1 MNIESTKPRISL
13 IKAAK
18 EAIELLD
25 YAERELLFSI
35 LTQHCCEVS
44 ITELVEHEDDRNQ
57 ASTGNSQNG

>member
-1 MNIESTKPRISL
+1 MNIESAKPRISL

-18 EAIELLD
+18 EAIEILD
-25 YAERELLFSI
+25 DEERELLFAS

-44 ITELVEHEDDRNQ
+44 ITELAEHKYGNL

>member
-18 EAIELLD
+18 EAIEILD
-25 YAERELLFSI
+25 YEERELLFSI

-44 ITELVEHEDDRNQ
+44 ITELVEHEDDRN
-57 ASTGNSQNG
+57 